1 MDARAILLRFIEMA
15 GGSNERGYVLALMN
29 EGLRDPPA
37 TLESR
42 ACIYSVVQPRT
53 ELGLRHLLWKA
64 QGAPLLA
71 LLDDALARRLP
82 ADLVRGAQRECIHAI
97 EPAELLHLVL
107 RVPVVGVEDG
117 ELQNLALDH
126 AGALRNLLELRT
138 LPTMIDGEL
147 LDELLVD
154 AIVGSRLRRDL
165 PGQILAN
172 WLREPPTWSPSIRR
186 LLERQL
192 PRLHGLEGTLLA
204 AGLAKPSLLRHLLIR
219 GVLLGSDKKSLP
231 PAVWGDLAEL
241 PARLQL
247 TDETFRRALV
257 TLVGQALDALGSE
270 ARPFLVEAE
279 KLARSLLTAEDLK
292 ASNDLPLGLENLC
305 VEVAMHAS
313 SGLAVE
319 HGKIERLRRHRFASA
334 RSAEID
340 VLEEMARLSRWLAQP
355 EALGGGIRDL
365 AQRYQQSGAF
375 ADWAAQRLQARIASS
390 SAYASQAELLLQR
403 YRDRR
408 DHENLAFAE
417 LLRKDY
423 VGAIH
428 RSDCVPLHRVWT
440 SPPVQP
446 AQGSADR
453 LYMIVLDG
461 CSYPVFLRLVSEL
474 AVEHNLVGLRWA
486 TDAQRALV
494 TPALALLPT
503 ITSHSRGAIFL
514 GEIPNDPWIAETR
527 WRDETETTTDP
538 SRFRRNAALKGRTH
552 KLFLKGDLADHGQ
565 ALVSA
570 LHDPALEVVAVVFNA
585 IDDQIG
591 SSNTGAKLQV
601 HASAIAGFIP
611 SLRAALAG
619 QRRIIVTADHGHS
632 PYWGKSLRVG
642 EGASARFRELA
653 AGEQAPPGFI
663 EIDVDRLGGKRDR
676 MAFAW
681 KMGVYQG
688 GQQVGF
694 HGGCS
699 LEEMV
704 VPLAELV
711 ANGVAADEP
720 SWWYAVTTQAEQ
732 PTATTPPSAPPPA
745 AASPATP
752 PPRAQQGELYQRRED
767 LHAPRLDRLGLPDTL
782 QAQLDTSERA
792 ALTIVHENRSAR
804 VSDIARSLGR
814 APPRVAGLMARL
826 VTKLHA
832 GGFPC
837 LKRQTL
843 ADGEDLY
850 EYVPQGT
857 ETS

>member
-1 MDARAILLRFIEMA
+1 VDARAVLLRFIEMA

-29 EGLRDPPA
+29 DGLRDPPA

-71 LLDDALARRLP
+71 LLDDALARKLP

-107 RVPVVGVEDG
+107 RVPVVGVEDV

-126 AGALRNLLELRT
+126 AAALRGLLELRT

-154 AIVGSRLRRDL
+154 ALVGSRLRRDK

-172 WLREPPTWSPSIRR
+172 WLREPPTWSPPIRK

-204 AGLAKPSLLRHLLIR
+204 VGLAKPSLLRQLLVR
-219 GVLLGSDKKSLP
+219 GVLLTSDKKSLP
-231 PAVWGDLAEL
+231 PAVWGDLVEL
-241 PARLQL
+241 PQRLQL

-270 ARPFLVEAE
+270 AKPYLVEAE

-313 SGLAVE
+313 SGVAVE
-319 HGKIERLRRHRFASA
+319 HARIERLRGHRFASA
-334 RSAEID
+334 RAAEID

-355 EALGGGIRDL
+355 EALGGGVREL
-365 AQRYQQSGAF
+365 AHRYQHSGAF
-375 ADWAAQRLQARIASS
+375 ADWAAQRLQTRIASS
-390 SAYASQAELLLQR
+390 AAFAGQAEQLLQR

-408 DHENLAFAE
+408 DRENLAFAE
-417 LLRKDY
+417 LLRQDY
-423 VGAIH
+423 VAALH
-428 RSDCVPLHRVWT
+428 RSDCVPLHQVWT

-446 AQGSADR
+446 AQGAAGR
-453 LYMIVLDG
+453 LYVIVLDG

-494 TPALALLPT
+494 TPALAPLPT
-503 ITSHSRGAIFL
+503 ITSHARGAIFL
-514 GEIPNDPWIAETR
+514 GEIPRDPWIAETR

-538 SRFRRNAALKGRTH
+538 ARFRQNAALKGRTH
-552 KLFLKGDLADHGQ
+552 QLFLKGDLTDHGQ
-565 ALVSA
+565 ALVATLQASTV
-570 LHDPALEVVAVVFNA
+570 EVVAVVFNA

-601 HASAIAGFIP
+601 HANAIAGFIP
-611 SLRAALAG
+611 SIRAALAG

-632 PYWGKSLRVG
+632 PFWGKALRVG
-642 EGASARFRELA
+642 EGASARYRELGA
-653 AGEQAPPGFI
+653 SEQAPAGFI
-663 EIDVDRLGGKRDR
+663 EIDVDRLGGKRGR

-681 KMGVYQG
+681 KMGAYQG
-688 GQQVGF
+688 GPQVGF

-711 ANGVAADEP
+711 ADGVAADEP
-720 SWWYAVTTQAEQ
+720 NWWYAVPTPAAEQ
-732 PTATTPPSAPPPA
+732 PA
-745 AASPATP
+745 AAPFSPSPAPVTP
-752 PPRAQQGELYQRRED
+752 PPRAQQGDLYQRRED
-767 LHAPRLDRLGLPDTL
+767 LHAPRLERLGLPPAL
-782 QAQLDTSERA
+782 QEKLDTSERA
-792 ALTIVHENRSAR
+792 ALAIVHENRSAR

-814 APPRVAGLMARL
+814 APPRVAGLMSRL
-826 VTKLHA
+826 VSKLHA

-857 ETS
+857 ELP